1 MDKRSGWLNGDFT
14 DWISRLAMFE
24 SPRYCGLFVVK
35 WEAEELKPRP
45 NTPASESFSACMRIE
60 RLLRVSAMRFAKD
73 TGAVLGWTQAGT
85 TLIVAVS
92 ASAEE
97 SEAAQ
102 TEIGK
107 LTYGLRE
114 SISHSFSRAGAAPES
129 IRGVRSGQI
138 RHGFGWIT
146 RMDEAH
152 LRSRE
157 QICARVVRAA
167 EAAIGR
173 MFRKEMPPLR
183 FGFHGDLLS
192 GSGRT
197 FLSAEARYSPIV
209 SLLDG
214 SLYGFEA
221 LPFDPNSGARMDL
234 SMFYGEAFQ
243 QGKLFESDRAFRE
256 AAIRGLPSRNGDVKL
271 FLPVPAAVVYDSR
284 LYTGSTLRR
293 IESAG
298 LRPEH
303 VVLVLVGGEEEN
315 GAALKSAL
323 GHYRMQG
330 FRIALSGITASR
342 SDLLRMIALQPDYAL
357 LNVSEV
363 GAYSPN
369 PVEESLLHA
378 MTALARKEQIVLI
391 AQGVDREEALPLLVA
406 SGMSYG
412 QGAWIGGEQTHAGQ
426 AAVSPQVQSRIRSE
440 VQRRYRGATGSLSQ
454 LAIPVV
460 QFARST
466 PVSEIARHFE
476 LHRETQA
483 IVITGDELQPVG
495 LIMKEKLHQMLSGQ
509 FGLALY
515 WSRPVGKI
523 MDAHPMIVD
532 EAVPIDQVSQMAMA
546 REPDKL
552 YDAVIVTRSGV
563 VMGIVFIRA
572 MLEWVTRTRVEFAQ
586 WANPLTGLPG
596 NVPIQR
602 ELSRRLAEGKSF
614 SIWYA
619 DLDHFKWYNDQ
630 YGFHSGD
637 EVIRYTAEVLS
648 EAVRDH
654 EPTEGG
660 DSFIG
665 HVGGD
670 DFIVFTGYSDPVA
683 AAKQTLKR
691 FERGIGA
698 FIGKKTG
705 VISDRY
711 GQTVEGAELSLSL
724 SLLLFDSSQ
733 GWTPETVSERS
744 AHLKKKAKRMS
755 GNSLVWEVADL
766 AYAEWSV
773 T

>member
-1 MDKRSGWLNGDFT
+1 MDKRSGWMNGELT

-24 SPRYCGLFVVK
+24 KPRYSGLFVVK
-35 WEAEELKPRP
+35 WEAEERMRHS
-45 NTPASESFSACMRIE
+45 NPADRSTDSMRFE
-60 RLLRVSAMRFAKD
+60 RMLRVSAMRFAKV
-73 TGAVLGWTQAGT
+73 TGAVLGWTQAGS

-97 SEAAQ
+97 LDAAR
-102 TEIGK
+102 TEIGR
-107 LTYGLRE
+107 LTYLLRE
-114 SISHSFSRAGAAPES
+114 SISHGLSQAAS
-129 IRGVRSGQI
+129 DRVRSVRTGHI

-146 RMDEAH
+146 RMDEAPMTTP
-152 LRSRE
+152 E
-157 QICARVVRAA
+157 QICVSVVRAA
-167 EAAIGR
+167 EAAIGK
-173 MFRKEMPPLR
+173 MFKPDNPPLR
-183 FGFHGDLLS
+183 FGLQDSLPS
-192 GSGRT
+192 SK
-197 FLSAEARYSPIV
+197 AAMAIDARYSPIV

-221 LPFDPNSGARMDL
+221 VPFDKNRGKRIDL
-234 SMFYGEAFQ
+234 NHFYGEAIR
-243 QGKLFESDRAFRE
+243 QGKLFETDRAFRE

-271 FLPVPAAVVYDSR
+271 FLPVPAAVVFDAR

-303 VVLVLVGGEEEN
+303 VVLVLFGGEEEN
-315 GAALKSAL
+315 GAALKAAL

-330 FRIALSGITASR
+330 FRIALSGITDSR
-342 SDLLRMIALQPDYAL
+342 SDLHRMIMLQPDYAMV
-357 LNVSEV
+357 NVSGLGSDTV
-363 GAYSPN
+363 N
-369 PVEESLLHA
+369 PVEESLLQA

-391 AQGVDREEALPLLVA
+391 ACGIDREGALPLLVA
-406 SGMSYG
+406 SGTSYG
-412 QGAWIGGEQTHAGQ
+412 QGAWIGEDQLQTGQ
-426 AAVSPQVQSRIRSE
+426 AAVPPHVQKRIRSE

-460 QFARST
+460 QFARET
-466 PVSEIARHFE
+466 HVSEIARHFE

-483 IVITGDELQPVG
+483 IVITDNGKPIG

-509 FGLALY
+509 FGLPLY
-515 WSRPVGKI
+515 WNRPVGKI

-552 YDAVIVTRSGV
+552 YDAVVVTRSGIV
-563 VMGIVFIRA
+563 SGIVFIRA
-572 MLEWVTRTRVEFAQ
+572 MFEWVTRTRVEFAQ

-602 ELSRRLAEGKSF
+602 ELIRRLAEGKAF
-614 SIWYA
+614 AIWYA

-637 EVIRYTAEVLS
+637 EVIRFTAEVLS
-648 EAVRDH
+648 EAVRDYDPK
-654 EPTEGG
+654 ESGEC
-660 DSFIG
+660 FVG

-670 DFIVFTGYSDPVA
+670 DFIVFTGYPEPVA
-683 AAKQTLKR
+683 AARQTLKR
-691 FERGIGA
+691 FESGIGA
-698 FIGKKTG
+698 FIGGKRTG
-705 VISDRY
+705 IVSDRY
-711 GQTVEGAELSLSL
+711 GHAVEGAGLSLSL
-724 SLLLFDSSQ
+724 SLLIFESSE
-733 GWTPETVSERS
+733 GWTPESVSERS
-744 AHLKKKAKRMS
+744 AHLKKKAKQMI
-755 GNSLVWEVADL
+755 GNSLVWEVADS